1 MGFRHRHSRCSLE
14 AAQTMTSRQAPVLWT
29 RRLSLAVALMIA
41 GSGLGTA
48 QEIAVPLA
56 DRARGAELVV
66 VGQVTSSQAM
76 WRVNEHGDRLIVSV
90 LRVTREETL
99 KGSPAQTLEVEVEG
113 GTIGD
118 LTLRVSDLPVFV
130 PGDRA
135 VFYVRRNAQKR
146 LVPYLR
152 GQGLL
157 KLDRSNRV
165 PASSLSLDEIRRTVG
180 RAGR

>member
-1 MGFRHRHSRCSLE
+1 V
-14 AAQTMTSRQAPVLWT
+14 AAG
-29 RRLSLAVALMIA
+29 LMIA
-41 GSGLGTA
+41 ASGLAGA
-48 QEIAVPLA
+48 QEVAVPLA
-56 DRARGAELVV
+56 DRARGAELVI
-66 VGQVTSSQAM
+66 VGQVASKQSM

-90 LRVTREETL
+90 LRVLPEEIL
-99 KGSPAQTLEVEVEG
+99 KGNPGATLDVEVEG

-118 LTLRVSDLPVFV
+118 LTLSVSDLPVFS

-135 VFYVRRNAQKR
+135 VFYIRRNAQKR
-146 LVPYLR
+146 LVPHLR

-180 RAGR
+180 RGGR

>member
-1 MGFRHRHSRCSLE
+1 M
-14 AAQTMTSRQAPVLWT
+14 M
-29 RRLSLAVALMIA
+29 A

-48 QEIAVPLA
+48 QEVAVPLA

>member
-29 RRLSLAVALMIA
+29 RLSLAVALMIA

-48 QEIAVPLA
+48 QEVAVPLA
-56 DRARGAELVV
+56 
-66 VGQVTSSQAM
+66 
-76 WRVNEHGDRLIVSV
+76 NEHGDRLIVSV

-135 VFYVRRNAQKR
+135 VFYVRRNAHKR